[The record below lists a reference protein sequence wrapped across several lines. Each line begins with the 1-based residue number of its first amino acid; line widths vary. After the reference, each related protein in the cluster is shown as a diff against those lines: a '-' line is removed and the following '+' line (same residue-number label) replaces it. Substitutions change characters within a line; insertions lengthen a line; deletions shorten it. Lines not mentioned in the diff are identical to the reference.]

1 MPDMSQFS
9 PYLDFILGHLFISL
23 LVTALVFTVLLLLV
37 MRRSQ
42 PLGSVLEVFFRSY
55 LFWTLTLLFVRDAV
69 RLGAFGP
76 DAAAVLGPVSAPDQQ
91 AADLSLA
98 FAAVSFLALSGSFG
112 LRLAAVIGVAVSIL
126 APYAGT
132 VPTTDLLLAHLPEV
146 AVVGV
151 GVLLILL
158 QGTGWLGRARRQE
171 PAIL

>member
-76 DAAAVLGPVSAPDQQ
+76 DAAA
-91 AADLSLA
+91 
-98 FAAVSFLALSGSFG
+98 GS
-112 LRLAAVIGVAVSIL
+112 RIHAR
-126 APYAGT
+126 
-132 VPTTDLLLAHLPEV
+132 VPGE
-146 AVVGV
+146 
-151 GVLLILL
+151 
-158 QGTGWLGRARRQE
+158 QGTANERNRS
-171 PAIL
+171 